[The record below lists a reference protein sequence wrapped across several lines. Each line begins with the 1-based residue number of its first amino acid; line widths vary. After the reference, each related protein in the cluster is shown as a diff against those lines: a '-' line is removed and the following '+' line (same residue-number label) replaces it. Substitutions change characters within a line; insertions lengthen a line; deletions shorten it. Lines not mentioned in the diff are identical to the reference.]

1 MKSDKIMLD
10 HGSGGR
16 ASHRLISE
24 FILKYFNN
32 PILADLE
39 DSASLSIGNKT
50 IAFSTDSYT
59 VTPLFFPGGDI
70 GFYRH
75 MLPSISAFRR

>member
-1 MKSDKIMLD
+1 MNFDKILLD

-24 FILKYFNN
+24 LILKYFNN

-39 DSASLSIGNKT
+39 DSASIKIGNSVL
-50 IAFSTDSYT
+50 AFSTDSYT
-59 VTPLFFPGGDI
+59 VTPLFFPGGT
-70 GFYRH
+70 
-75 MLPSISAFRR
+75 